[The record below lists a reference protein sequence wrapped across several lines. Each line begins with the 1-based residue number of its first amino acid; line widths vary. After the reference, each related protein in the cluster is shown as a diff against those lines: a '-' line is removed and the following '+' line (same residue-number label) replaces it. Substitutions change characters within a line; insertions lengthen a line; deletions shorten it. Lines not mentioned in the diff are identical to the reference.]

1 MKTDGIYKFEQQGVF
16 DFCVKEGIIGIGWSR
31 AISKDTFSE
40 EVTNP
45 KEIQTFIWSS
55 SEKWGRFFKWYRL

>member
-1 MKTDGIYKFEQQGVF
+1 MEDTTQGKIWRINMKT
-16 DFCVKEGIIGIGWSR
+16 EGIIGIGWSR

-55 SEKWGRFFKWYRL
+55 SEKWGSFFKWYRL